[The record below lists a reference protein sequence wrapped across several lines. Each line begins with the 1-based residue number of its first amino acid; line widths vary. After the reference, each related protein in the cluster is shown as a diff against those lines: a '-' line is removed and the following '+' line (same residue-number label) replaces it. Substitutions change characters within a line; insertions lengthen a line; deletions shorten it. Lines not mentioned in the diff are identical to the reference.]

1 LFCAFAK
8 APLTSYGAYAPLPSD
23 GGEDLIPMNVDP
35 GDSPRHVKDIIYN
48 LSNIAGVNDDPLEL
62 KLPYFASYK
71 LLNSTFLLK
80 IDGHQM
86 RAWVVQKISMDND
99 AHNHQNIKLLLKI
112 GAGDKFDKIIT
123 YNELSDLVERQ
134 VTGEQSTDNISPLI
148 YDDIIAHQGPLKPT
162 ALWKQT

>member
-1 LFCAFAK
+1 
-8 APLTSYGAYAPLPSD
+8 
-23 GGEDLIPMNVDP
+23 
-35 GDSPRHVKDIIYN
+35 
-48 LSNIAGVNDDPLEL
+48 
-62 KLPYFASYK
+62 
-71 LLNSTFLLK
+71 
-80 IDGHQM
+80 
-86 RAWVVQKISMDND
+86 MDND

-162 ALWKQT
+162 AL